1 MEKECWRDTLSKYII
16 YTVIAAV
23 IGVIC
28 WYFRNI
34 IIYILIAGVLSLI
47 GSPLA
52 ESLKKIHIGKRKFP
66 DWAASIATIVLILA
80 VFLGIVTLIVPI
92 VASIVKD
99 VSMVNVENTVKSISV
114 PLHDLN
120 MFLIGKF
127 PELGPDFRVEKFIVE
142 QLQNLFDVSTL
153 SSILGSVT
161 SFVASFG
168 VAIFSIIFI
177 VFFFFKENGMFT
189 RIIASLVPDRHEA
202 KTIESIEDIS
212 HLLSR
217 YFLGLLV
224 EVCGVTVLNFLGLMF
239 VAKMGFS
246 ASIGIAFLSGIMNI
260 VPYVGPWI
268 GGAFGTVLG
277 ITMKYMCASHIGLD
291 VNFWTFIIIM
301 IAIFCVTQ
309 IVDNYFFQPIIY
321 SSSIKAHPLEIFIVL
336 LMAGTVGGIL
346 GMLVAIPCYTVIRVI
361 AGKFFRNIKF
371 IRLLIPEETR
381 ETGNTLLKPARRRK
395 QRRTEQQNTDKE

>member
-16 YTVIAAV
+16 YTALAVV
-23 IGVIC
+23 IGAIC

-52 ESLKKIHIGKRKFP
+52 ESLKKIHIRKWKFP
-66 DWAASIATIVLILA
+66 DWAASIVTIVIILSIFLA
-80 VFLGIVTLIVPI
+80 VVTLIVPI
-92 VASIVKD
+92 VTSIVKD
-99 VSMVNVENTVKSISV
+99 VSMVNVGNTVKSISV

-120 MFLIGKF
+120 MFLIEKF
-127 PELGPDFRVEKFIVE
+127 PNLGPDFRIETFIVE
-142 QLQNLFDVSTL
+142 QLQKLFDVSML
-153 SSILGSVT
+153 SSLLSSVT

-177 VFFFFKENGMFT
+177 VFFFFKENGMFS
-189 RIIASLVPDRHEA
+189 RIIASLVPDRLEKKA
-202 KTIESIEDIS
+202 MDSIDDIR

-224 EVCGVTVLNFLGLMF
+224 EICGVALINFLGLMF

-246 ASIGIAFLSGIMNI
+246 ASIGIAFMTGVMNI

-268 GGAFGTVLG
+268 GGAIGTVLG
-277 ITMKYMCASHIGLD
+277 ITMKFVCTTHIGID
-291 VNFWTFIIIM
+291 VNFWTFVIIM

-309 IVDNYFFQPIIY
+309 IVDNYLFQPIIY

-336 LMAGTVGGIL
+336 LMAGTIGGII

-361 AGKFFRNIKF
+361 AGRFFRNVKF
-371 IRLLIPEETR
+371 IRQLIPEDSR
-381 ETGNTLLKPARRRK
+381 EAEHGFPWRK
-395 QRRTEQQNTDKE
+395 RKTQQ

>member
-16 YTVIAAV
+16 YTALAVV
-23 IGVIC
+23 IGAIC

-34 IIYILIAGVLSLI
+34 IIYILIAGEHSQKD
-47 GSPLA
+47 SPLA
-52 ESLKKIHIGKRKFP
+52 ESLKKIHIRKWKFP
-66 DWAASIATIVLILA
+66 DWAASIVTIVIILSIFLA
-80 VFLGIVTLIVPI
+80 VVTLIVPI
-92 VASIVKD
+92 VTSIVKD
-99 VSMVNVENTVKSISV
+99 VSMVNVGNTVKSISV

-120 MFLIGKF
+120 MFLIEKF
-127 PELGPDFRVEKFIVE
+127 PNLGPDFKIETFIVE
-142 QLQNLFDVSTL
+142 QLQKLFDVSML
-153 SSILGSVT
+153 SSLLSSVT

-177 VFFFFKENGMFT
+177 VFFFFKENGMFS
-189 RIIASLVPDRHEA
+189 RIIASLVPDRLEKKA
-202 KTIESIEDIS
+202 MDSIDDIR

-224 EVCGVTVLNFLGLMF
+224 EICGVALINFLGLMF

-246 ASIGIAFLSGIMNI
+246 ASIGIAFMTGVMNI

-268 GGAFGTVLG
+268 GGAIGTVLG
-277 ITMKYMCASHIGLD
+277 ITMKFVCTTHIGID
-291 VNFWTFIIIM
+291 VNFWTFVIIM

-309 IVDNYFFQPIIY
+309 IVDNYLFQPIIY

-336 LMAGTVGGIL
+336 LMAGTIGGII

-361 AGKFFRNIKF
+361 AGRFFRNVKF
-371 IRLLIPEETR
+371 IRQLIPEDSR
-381 ETGNTLLKPARRRK
+381 EAEHGFLWRK
-395 QRRTEQQNTDKE
+395 RKTQQ

>member
-16 YTVIAAV
+16 YTALAVV
-23 IGVIC
+23 IGAIC

-52 ESLKKIHIGKRKFP
+52 ESLKKIHIRKWKFP
-66 DWAASIATIVLILA
+66 DWAASIVTIVIILSIFLA
-80 VFLGIVTLIVPI
+80 VVTLIVPI
-92 VASIVKD
+92 VTSIVKD
-99 VSMVNVENTVKSISV
+99 VSMVNVGNTVKSISV

-120 MFLIGKF
+120 MFLIEKF
-127 PELGPDFRVEKFIVE
+127 PNLGPDFKIETFIVE
-142 QLQNLFDVSTL
+142 QLQKLFDVSML
-153 SSILGSVT
+153 SSLLSSVT

-177 VFFFFKENGMFT
+177 VFFFFKENGMFS
-189 RIIASLVPDRHEA
+189 RIIASLVPDRLEKKA
-202 KTIESIEDIS
+202 MDSIDDIR

-224 EVCGVTVLNFLGLMF
+224 EICGVALINFLGLMF

-246 ASIGIAFLSGIMNI
+246 ASIGIAFMTGVMNI

-268 GGAFGTVLG
+268 GGAIGTVLG
-277 ITMKYMCASHIGLD
+277 ITMKFVCTTHIGID
-291 VNFWTFIIIM
+291 VNFWTFVIIM

-309 IVDNYFFQPIIY
+309 IVDNYLFQPIIY

-336 LMAGTVGGIL
+336 LMAGTIGGII

-361 AGKFFRNIKF
+361 AGRFFRNVKF
-371 IRLLIPEETR
+371 IRQLIPEDSR
-381 ETGNTLLKPARRRK
+381 EAEHGFLWRK
-395 QRRTEQQNTDKE
+395 RKTQQ

>member
-16 YTVIAAV
+16 YTALAVV
-23 IGVIC
+23 IGAIC

-52 ESLKKIHIGKRKFP
+52 ESLKKIHIRKWKFP
-66 DWAASIATIVLILA
+66 DWAASIVTIVIILSIFLA
-80 VFLGIVTLIVPI
+80 VVTLIVPI
-92 VASIVKD
+92 VTSIVKD
-99 VSMVNVENTVKSISV
+99 VSMVNVGNTVKSISV

-120 MFLIGKF
+120 MFLIEKF
-127 PELGPDFRVEKFIVE
+127 PNLGPDFKIETFIVE
-142 QLQNLFDVSTL
+142 QLQKLFDVSML
-153 SSILGSVT
+153 SSLLSSVT

-177 VFFFFKENGMFT
+177 VFFFFKENGMFS
-189 RIIASLVPDRHEA
+189 RIIASLVPDRLEK
-202 KTIESIEDIS
+202 KTMDSIDDIR

-224 EVCGVTVLNFLGLMF
+224 EICGVALINFLGLMF

-246 ASIGIAFLSGIMNI
+246 ASIGIAFMTGVMNI

-268 GGAFGTVLG
+268 GGAIGTVLG
-277 ITMKYMCASHIGLD
+277 ITMKFVCTTHIGID
-291 VNFWTFIIIM
+291 VNFWTFVIIM

-309 IVDNYFFQPIIY
+309 IVDNYLFQPIIY

-336 LMAGTVGGIL
+336 LMAGTIGGII

-361 AGKFFRNIKF
+361 AGRFFRNVKF
-371 IRLLIPEETR
+371 IRQLIPEDSR
-381 ETGNTLLKPARRRK
+381 EAEHGFLWRK
-395 QRRTEQQNTDKE
+395 RKTQQ

>member
-16 YTVIAAV
+16 YTALAVV
-23 IGVIC
+23 IGAIC

-52 ESLKKIHIGKRKFP
+52 ESLKKIHIRKWKFP
-66 DWAASIATIVLILA
+66 DWAASIVTIVIILSIFLA
-80 VFLGIVTLIVPI
+80 VVTLIVPI
-92 VASIVKD
+92 VTSIVKD
-99 VSMVNVENTVKSISV
+99 VSMVNVGNTVKSISV
-114 PLHDLN
+114 PLQDLN
-120 MFLIGKF
+120 MFLIEKF
-127 PELGPDFRVEKFIVE
+127 PNLGPDFRIETFIVE
-142 QLQNLFDVSTL
+142 QLQKLFDVSML
-153 SSILGSVT
+153 SSLLSSVT

-177 VFFFFKENGMFT
+177 VFFFFKENGMFS
-189 RIIASLVPDRHEA
+189 RIIASLVPDRLEK
-202 KTIESIEDIS
+202 KTMDSIDDIR

-224 EVCGVTVLNFLGLMF
+224 EICGVALINFLGLMF

-246 ASIGIAFLSGIMNI
+246 ASIGIAFMTGVMNI

-268 GGAFGTVLG
+268 GGAIGTVLG
-277 ITMKYMCASHIGLD
+277 ITMKFVCTTHIGID
-291 VNFWTFIIIM
+291 VNFWTFVIIM

-309 IVDNYFFQPIIY
+309 IVDNYLFQPIIY

-336 LMAGTVGGIL
+336 LMAGTIGGII

-361 AGKFFRNIKF
+361 AGRFFRNVKF
-371 IRLLIPEETR
+371 IRQLIPEDSHET
-381 ETGNTLLKPARRRK
+381 EHGFLWRK
-395 QRRTEQQNTDKE
+395 RKTQQ

>member
-16 YTVIAAV
+16 YTALAVV
-23 IGVIC
+23 IGAIC

-52 ESLKKIHIGKRKFP
+52 ESLKKIHIRKWKFP
-66 DWAASIATIVLILA
+66 DWAASIVTIVIILSIFLA
-80 VFLGIVTLIVPI
+80 VVTLIVPI
-92 VASIVKD
+92 VTSIVKD
-99 VSMVNVENTVKSISV
+99 VSMVNVGNTVKSISV

-120 MFLIGKF
+120 MFLIEKF
-127 PELGPDFRVEKFIVE
+127 PNLGPDFRIETFIVE
-142 QLQNLFDVSTL
+142 QLQKLFDVSML
-153 SSILGSVT
+153 SSLLSSVT

-177 VFFFFKENGMFT
+177 VFFFFKENGMFS
-189 RIIASLVPDRHEA
+189 RIIASLVPDRLEK
-202 KTIESIEDIS
+202 KTMDSIDDIR

-224 EVCGVTVLNFLGLMF
+224 EICGVALINFLGLMF

-246 ASIGIAFLSGIMNI
+246 ASIGIAFMTGVMNI

-268 GGAFGTVLG
+268 GGAIGTVLG
-277 ITMKYMCASHIGLD
+277 ITMKFVCTTHIGID
-291 VNFWTFIIIM
+291 VNFWTFVIIM

-309 IVDNYFFQPIIY
+309 IVDNYLFQPIIY

-336 LMAGTVGGIL
+336 LMAGTIGGII

-361 AGKFFRNIKF
+361 AGRFFRNVKF
-371 IRLLIPEETR
+371 IRQLIPEDSR
-381 ETGNTLLKPARRRK
+381 EAEHGFLWRK
-395 QRRTEQQNTDKE
+395 RKTQQ

>member
-16 YTVIAAV
+16 YTALAVV
-23 IGVIC
+23 IGAIC

-52 ESLKKIHIGKRKFP
+52 ESLKKIHIRKWKFP
-66 DWAASIATIVLILA
+66 DWAASIVTIVIILSIFLA
-80 VFLGIVTLIVPI
+80 VVTLIVPI
-92 VASIVKD
+92 VTSIVKD
-99 VSMVNVENTVKSISV
+99 VSMVNVGNTVKSISV

-120 MFLIGKF
+120 MFLIEKF
-127 PELGPDFRVEKFIVE
+127 PNLGPDFRIETFIVE
-142 QLQNLFDVSTL
+142 QLQKLFDVSML
-153 SSILGSVT
+153 SSLLSSVT

-177 VFFFFKENGMFT
+177 VFFFFKENGMFS
-189 RIIASLVPDRHEA
+189 RIIASLVPDRLEKKA
-202 KTIESIEDIS
+202 MDSIDDIR

-224 EVCGVTVLNFLGLMF
+224 EICGVALINFLGLMF

-246 ASIGIAFLSGIMNI
+246 ASIGIAFMTGVMNI

-268 GGAFGTVLG
+268 GGAIGTVLG
-277 ITMKYMCASHIGLD
+277 ITMKFVCTTHIGID
-291 VNFWTFIIIM
+291 VNFWTFVIIM

-309 IVDNYFFQPIIY
+309 IVDNYLFQPIIY

-336 LMAGTVGGIL
+336 LMAGTIGGII

-361 AGKFFRNIKF
+361 AGRFFRNVKF
-371 IRLLIPEETR
+371 IRQLIPEDSREAEHGFLWRKR
-381 ETGNTLLKPARRRK
+381 ET
-395 QRRTEQQNTDKE
+395 QQ

>member
-16 YTVIAAV
+16 YTALTVV
-23 IGVIC
+23 IGAIC

-52 ESLKKIHIGKRKFP
+52 ESLKKIHIRKWKVP
-66 DWAASIATIVLILA
+66 DWAASIVTRVIILSIFLA
-80 VFLGIVTLIVPI
+80 VVTLIVPI
-92 VASIVKD
+92 VTSIVKD
-99 VSMVNVENTVKSISV
+99 VSMVNVGNTVKSISV
-114 PLHDLN
+114 PLQDLN
-120 MFLIGKF
+120 MFLIEKF
-127 PELGPDFRVEKFIVE
+127 PNLGPDFRIETFIVE
-142 QLQNLFDVSTL
+142 QLQKLFDVSML
-153 SSILGSVT
+153 SSLLSSVT

-177 VFFFFKENGMFT
+177 VFFFFKENGMFS
-189 RIIASLVPDRHEA
+189 RIIASLVPDRLEK
-202 KTIESIEDIS
+202 KTMDSIDDIR

-224 EVCGVTVLNFLGLMF
+224 EICGVALINFLGLMF

-246 ASIGIAFLSGIMNI
+246 ASIGIAFMTGVMNI

-268 GGAFGTVLG
+268 GGAIGTVLG
-277 ITMKYMCASHIGLD
+277 ITMKFVCTTHIGID
-291 VNFWTFIIIM
+291 VNFWTFVIIM

-309 IVDNYFFQPIIY
+309 IVDNYLFQPIIY

-336 LMAGTVGGIL
+336 LMAGTIGGII

-361 AGKFFRNIKF
+361 AGRFFRNVKF
-371 IRLLIPEETR
+371 IRQLIPEDSR
-381 ETGNTLLKPARRRK
+381 EAEHGFPWRK
-395 QRRTEQQNTDKE
+395 RKTQQ

>member
-16 YTVIAAV
+16 YTALAVV
-23 IGVIC
+23 IGAIC

-52 ESLKKIHIGKRKFP
+52 ESLKKIHIRKWKFP
-66 DWAASIATIVLILA
+66 DWAASIVTIVIILSIFLA
-80 VFLGIVTLIVPI
+80 VVTLIVPI
-92 VASIVKD
+92 VTSIVKD
-99 VSMVNVENTVKSISV
+99 VSMVNVGNTVKSISV

-120 MFLIGKF
+120 MFLIEKF
-127 PELGPDFRVEKFIVE
+127 PNLGPDFKIETFIVE
-142 QLQNLFDVSTL
+142 QLQKLFDVSML
-153 SSILGSVT
+153 SSLLSSVT

-177 VFFFFKENGMFT
+177 VFFFFNENGMFS
-189 RIIASLVPDRHEA
+189 RIIASLVPDRLEK
-202 KTIESIEDIS
+202 KTMDSIDDIR

-224 EVCGVTVLNFLGLMF
+224 EICGVALINFLGLMF

-246 ASIGIAFLSGIMNI
+246 ASIGIAFMTGVMNI

-268 GGAFGTVLG
+268 GGAIGTVLG
-277 ITMKYMCASHIGLD
+277 ITMKFVCTTHIGID
-291 VNFWTFIIIM
+291 VNFWTFVIIM

-309 IVDNYFFQPIIY
+309 IVDNYLFQPIIY

-336 LMAGTVGGIL
+336 LMAGTIGGII

-361 AGKFFRNIKF
+361 AGRFFRNVKF
-371 IRLLIPEETR
+371 IRQLIPEDSR
-381 ETGNTLLKPARRRK
+381 EAEHGFLWRK
-395 QRRTEQQNTDKE
+395 RKTQQ

>member
-16 YTVIAAV
+16 YTALAVV
-23 IGVIC
+23 IGAIC

-52 ESLKKIHIGKRKFP
+52 ESLKKIHIRKWKFP
-66 DWAASIATIVLILA
+66 DWAASIVTIVIILSLFLA
-80 VFLGIVTLIVPI
+80 VVTLIVPI
-92 VASIVKD
+92 VTSIVKD
-99 VSMVNVENTVKSISV
+99 VSMVNVGNTVKSISV

-120 MFLIGKF
+120 MFLIEKF
-127 PELGPDFRVEKFIVE
+127 PNLGPDFKIETFIVE
-142 QLQNLFDVSTL
+142 QLQKLFDVSML
-153 SSILGSVT
+153 SSLLSSVT

-177 VFFFFKENGMFT
+177 VFFFFKENGMFS
-189 RIIASLVPDRHEA
+189 RIIASLVPDRLEKKA
-202 KTIESIEDIS
+202 MDSIDDIR

-224 EVCGVTVLNFLGLMF
+224 EICGVALINFLGLMF

-246 ASIGIAFLSGIMNI
+246 ASIGIAFMTGVMNI

-268 GGAFGTVLG
+268 GGAIGTVLG
-277 ITMKYMCASHIGLD
+277 ITMKFVCTTHIGID
-291 VNFWTFIIIM
+291 VNFWTFVIIM

-309 IVDNYFFQPIIY
+309 IVDNYLFQPIIY

-336 LMAGTVGGIL
+336 LMAGTIGGII

-361 AGKFFRNIKF
+361 AGRFFRNVKF
-371 IRLLIPEETR
+371 IRQLIPEDSR
-381 ETGNTLLKPARRRK
+381 EAEHGFLWRK
-395 QRRTEQQNTDKE
+395 RKTQQ

>member
-16 YTVIAAV
+16 YTALAVV
-23 IGVIC
+23 IGAIC

-52 ESLKKIHIGKRKFP
+52 ESLKKIHIRKWKFP
-66 DWAASIATIVLILA
+66 DWAASIVTIVIILSIFLA
-80 VFLGIVTLIVPI
+80 VVTLIVPI
-92 VASIVKD
+92 VTSIVKD
-99 VSMVNVENTVKSISV
+99 VSMVNVGNTVKSISV

-120 MFLIGKF
+120 MFLIEKF
-127 PELGPDFRVEKFIVE
+127 PNLGPDFKIETFIVE
-142 QLQNLFDVSTL
+142 QLQKLFDVSML
-153 SSILGSVT
+153 SSLLSSVT

-177 VFFFFKENGMFT
+177 VFFFFKENGMFS
-189 RIIASLVPDRHEA
+189 RIIASLVPDRLEK
-202 KTIESIEDIS
+202 KTMDSIDDIR

-224 EVCGVTVLNFLGLMF
+224 EICGVALINFLGLMF

-246 ASIGIAFLSGIMNI
+246 ASIGIAFMTGVMNI

-268 GGAFGTVLG
+268 GGAIGTVLG
-277 ITMKYMCASHIGLD
+277 ITMKFVCTTHIGID
-291 VNFWTFIIIM
+291 VNFWTFVIIM

-309 IVDNYFFQPIIY
+309 IVDNYLFQPIIY

-336 LMAGTVGGIL
+336 LMAGTIGGIL

-361 AGKFFRNIKF
+361 AGKFFRSIKF
-371 IRLLIPEETR
+371 IRQLIPEE
-381 ETGNTLLKPARRRK
+381 EPAVTSGRFIGQGK
-395 QRRTEQQNTDKE
+395 NGKNKDMTEQ

>member
-16 YTVIAAV
+16 YTALAVV
-23 IGVIC
+23 IGAIC

-34 IIYILIAGVLSLI
+34 IIYILIAGVLSVI

-52 ESLKKIHIGKRKFP
+52 ESLKKIHIRKWKFP
-66 DWAASIATIVLILA
+66 DWAASIVTIVIILSIFLA
-80 VFLGIVTLIVPI
+80 VVTLIVPI
-92 VASIVKD
+92 VTSIVKD
-99 VSMVNVENTVKSISV
+99 VSMVNVGNTVKSISV

-120 MFLIGKF
+120 MFLIEKF
-127 PELGPDFRVEKFIVE
+127 PNLGPDFKIETFIVE
-142 QLQNLFDVSTL
+142 QLQKLFDVSML
-153 SSILGSVT
+153 SSLLSSVT

-177 VFFFFKENGMFT
+177 VFFFFKENGMFS
-189 RIIASLVPDRHEA
+189 RIIASLVPDRLEKKA
-202 KTIESIEDIS
+202 MDSIDDIR

-224 EVCGVTVLNFLGLMF
+224 EICGVALINFLGLMF

-246 ASIGIAFLSGIMNI
+246 ASIGIAFMTGVMNI

-268 GGAFGTVLG
+268 GGAIGTVLG
-277 ITMKYMCASHIGLD
+277 ITMKFVCTTHIGID
-291 VNFWTFIIIM
+291 VNFWTFVIIM

-309 IVDNYFFQPIIY
+309 IVDNYLFQPIIY

-336 LMAGTVGGIL
+336 LMAGTIGGII

-361 AGKFFRNIKF
+361 AGRFFRNVKF
-371 IRLLIPEETR
+371 IRQLIPEDSR
-381 ETGNTLLKPARRRK
+381 EAEHGFLWRK
-395 QRRTEQQNTDKE
+395 RKTQQ

>member
-16 YTVIAAV
+16 YTALAVV
-23 IGVIC
+23 IGAIC

-52 ESLKKIHIGKRKFP
+52 ESLKKIHIRKWKFP
-66 DWAASIATIVLILA
+66 DWAASIVTIVIILSIFLA
-80 VFLGIVTLIVPI
+80 VVTLIVPI
-92 VASIVKD
+92 VTSIVKD
-99 VSMVNVENTVKSISV
+99 VSMVNVGNTVKSISV

-120 MFLIGKF
+120 MFLIEKF
-127 PELGPDFRVEKFIVE
+127 PNLGPDFRIETFIVE
-142 QLQNLFDVSTL
+142 QLQKLFDVSML
-153 SSILGSVT
+153 SSLLSSVT

-177 VFFFFKENGMFT
+177 VFFFFKENGMFS
-189 RIIASLVPDRHEA
+189 RIIASLVPDRLEKKA
-202 KTIESIEDIS
+202 MDSIDDIR

-224 EVCGVTVLNFLGLMF
+224 EICGVALINFLGLMF

-246 ASIGIAFLSGIMNI
+246 ASIGIAFMTGVMNI

-268 GGAFGTVLG
+268 GGAIGTVLG
-277 ITMKYMCASHIGLD
+277 ITMKFVCTTHIGID
-291 VNFWTFIIIM
+291 VNFWTFVIIM

-309 IVDNYFFQPIIY
+309 IVDNYLFQPIIY

-336 LMAGTVGGIL
+336 LMAGTIGGII

-361 AGKFFRNIKF
+361 AGRFFRNVKF
-371 IRLLIPEETR
+371 IRQLIPEDSR
-381 ETGNTLLKPARRRK
+381 EAEHGFLWRK
-395 QRRTEQQNTDKE
+395 RKTQQ

>member
-16 YTVIAAV
+16 YTALAVV
-23 IGVIC
+23 IGAIC

-52 ESLKKIHIGKRKFP
+52 ESLKKIHIRKWKFS
-66 DWAASIATIVLILA
+66 DWAASIVTIVIILSIFLA
-80 VFLGIVTLIVPI
+80 VVTLIVPI
-92 VASIVKD
+92 VTSIVKD
-99 VSMVNVENTVKSISV
+99 VSMVNVGNTVKSISV

-120 MFLIGKF
+120 MFLIEKF
-127 PELGPDFRVEKFIVE
+127 PNLGPDFKIETFIVE
-142 QLQNLFDVSTL
+142 QLQKLFDVSML
-153 SSILGSVT
+153 SSLLSSVT

-177 VFFFFKENGMFT
+177 VFFFFKENGMFS
-189 RIIASLVPDRHEA
+189 RIIASLVPDRLEKKA
-202 KTIESIEDIS
+202 MDSIDDIR

-224 EVCGVTVLNFLGLMF
+224 EICGVALINFLGLMF

-246 ASIGIAFLSGIMNI
+246 ASIGIAFMTGVMNI

-268 GGAFGTVLG
+268 GGAIGTVLG
-277 ITMKYMCASHIGLD
+277 ITMKFVCTTHIGID
-291 VNFWTFIIIM
+291 VNFWTFVIIM

-309 IVDNYFFQPIIY
+309 IVDNYLFQPIIY

-336 LMAGTVGGIL
+336 LMAGTIGGII

-361 AGKFFRNIKF
+361 AGRFFRNVKF
-371 IRLLIPEETR
+371 IRQLIPEDSR
-381 ETGNTLLKPARRRK
+381 EAEHGFLWRK
-395 QRRTEQQNTDKE
+395 RKTQQ

>member
-16 YTVIAAV
+16 YTALAVV
-23 IGVIC
+23 IGAIC

-52 ESLKKIHIGKRKFP
+52 ESLKKIHIRKWKFP
-66 DWAASIATIVLILA
+66 DWAASIVTIVIILSIFLA
-80 VFLGIVTLIVPI
+80 VVTLIVPI
-92 VASIVKD
+92 VTSIVKD
-99 VSMVNVENTVKSISV
+99 VSMVNVGNTVKSISV
-114 PLHDLN
+114 PLQDLN
-120 MFLIGKF
+120 MFLIEKF
-127 PELGPDFRVEKFIVE
+127 PNLGPDFRIETFIVE
-142 QLQNLFDVSTL
+142 QLQKLFDVSML
-153 SSILGSVT
+153 SSLLSSVT

-177 VFFFFKENGMFT
+177 VFFFFKENGMFS
-189 RIIASLVPDRHEA
+189 RIIASLVPDRLEK
-202 KTIESIEDIS
+202 KTMDSIDDIR

-224 EVCGVTVLNFLGLMF
+224 EICGVALINFLGLMF

-246 ASIGIAFLSGIMNI
+246 ASIGIAFMTGVMNI

-268 GGAFGTVLG
+268 GGAIGTVLG
-277 ITMKYMCASHIGLD
+277 ITMKFVCTTHIGID
-291 VNFWTFIIIM
+291 VNFWTFVIIM

-309 IVDNYFFQPIIY
+309 IVDNYLFQPIIY

-336 LMAGTVGGIL
+336 LMAGTIGGII

-361 AGKFFRNIKF
+361 AGRFFRNVKF
-371 IRLLIPEETR
+371 IRQLIPEDSR
-381 ETGNTLLKPARRRK
+381 EVEHGFLWRK
-395 QRRTEQQNTDKE
+395 RKTQQ

>member
-16 YTVIAAV
+16 YTALAVV
-23 IGVIC
+23 IGAIC

-52 ESLKKIHIGKRKFP
+52 ESLKKIHIRKWKFP
-66 DWAASIATIVLILA
+66 DWAASIVTIIIILSIFLA
-80 VFLGIVTLIVPI
+80 VVTLIVPI
-92 VASIVKD
+92 VTSIVKD
-99 VSMVNVENTVKSISV
+99 VSMVNVGNTVKSISV
-114 PLHDLN
+114 PLQDLN
-120 MFLIGKF
+120 MFLIEKF
-127 PELGPDFRVEKFIVE
+127 PNLGPDFRIESFIVE
-142 QLQNLFDVSTL
+142 QLQKLFDVSML
-153 SSILGSVT
+153 SSLLSSVT

-177 VFFFFKENGMFT
+177 VFFFFKENGMFS
-189 RIIASLVPDRHEA
+189 RIIASLVPDRLEK
-202 KTIESIEDIS
+202 KTMDSIDDIR

-224 EVCGVTVLNFLGLMF
+224 EICGVALINFLGLMF

-246 ASIGIAFLSGIMNI
+246 ASIGIAFMTGVMNI

-268 GGAFGTVLG
+268 GGAIGTVLG
-277 ITMKYMCASHIGLD
+277 ITMKFVCTTHIGID
-291 VNFWTFIIIM
+291 VNFWTFVIIM

-309 IVDNYFFQPIIY
+309 IVDNYLFQPIIY

-336 LMAGTVGGIL
+336 LMAGTIGGII

-361 AGKFFRNIKF
+361 AGRFFRNVKF
-371 IRLLIPEETR
+371 IRQLIPEDSR
-381 ETGNTLLKPARRRK
+381 EAEHGFLWRK
-395 QRRTEQQNTDKE
+395 RKTQQ